1 MIKPEDVPEVVVIA
15 AWEVF
20 EREMATSRTTTCIA
34 IAAALNAWPGAS
46 EENRQ
51 LQSWNAQGG
60 IDTKWRKHIILHLGD
75 SK

>member
-1 MIKPEDVPEVVVIA
+1 MIKPEDVPDEAVEALEAILETNA
-15 AWEVF
+15 SYSWIKK
-20 EREMATSRTTTCIA
+20 S
-34 IAAALNAWPGAS
+34 IAAALTAWPGAS